1 MRTSDIWQAR
11 QNPSYVKTDKL
22 YMDTDKPVSQMSLD
36 ECKRGLCA
44 AANGDVLKC
53 ESCAAPCK
61 FGRRIVELLKP
72 VEMEEK
78 TLTNAKKMAI
88 EKAVNARKEKSEN
101 AYLAAIAS
109 GDPLKWLQDHGR
121 ETVNS
126 MRLLKARFG
135 DMTAEEAKA
144 RLDAKG
150 TNLPMYEH
158 TVARKP
164 AEEAKQ
170 EAVAV
175 VECAA
180 EKPIGLK
187 LRVASLEGAYFSYE
201 LERNG
206 KLCMTTEDSDVHVP
220 LDEIRA
226 MCEEICRAAEVLKE
240 GVAV

>member
-44 AANGDVLKC
+44 AANGDVLK
-53 ESCAAPCK
+53 
-61 FGRRIVELLKP
+61 
-72 VEMEEK
+72 
-78 TLTNAKKMAI
+78 
-88 EKAVNARKEKSEN
+88 
-101 AYLAAIAS
+101 
-109 GDPLKWLQDHGR
+109 WLQDHGR

-126 MRLLKARFG
+126 MRRLKARFG

-164 AEEAKQ
+164 TKEAKP
-170 EAVAV
+170 EPVTV
-175 VECAA
+175 VERAA

-226 MCEEICRAAEVLKE
+226 MCEEICRAAQVLKE